1 MDKKKLRKERNSLVV
16 KHNELLRNTRYELST
31 TEQKILIYLVS
42 KIDKDDKE
50 LRKIKFSLSEYC
62 QIAGIQKSGEAY
74 SRLRETILD
83 LTRKR
88 WWIQID
94 EDHERLFG
102 WIYGEPEMEKRG
114 GVVELEL
121 SPTLEP
127 YLIGL
132 QANFT
137 KYELIN
143 VLTLR
148 SSNSIRLYELFKSY
162 LWQHHW
168 VVTVEDFR
176 RLLNIENKYRAF
188 KDLNRQVI
196 KPALEEINKYTDLVV
211 KVDTVREGRQTKR
224 LDFTIDEKQG
234 YQLTM
239 DWLLAQEDRLG
250 GVIGLTDL

>member
-1 MDKKKLRKERNSLVV
+1 MEKRKLRKERTSLVV
-16 KHNELLRNTRYELST
+16 KHNELLRDTRYELST
-31 TEQKILIYLVS
+31 TEQKILIYLIS
-42 KIDKDDKE
+42 KVNKDDKE

-62 QIAGIQKSGEAY
+62 QITGIQKGGEAY
-74 SRLRETILD
+74 SRLRETIRD
-83 LTRKR
+83 LSNKS

-94 EDHERLFG
+94 DDHERLFR
-102 WIYGEPEMEKRG
+102 WIYGEPEIDKRG
-114 GVVELEL
+114 GVIEIEL

-168 VVTVEDFR
+168 VVEVEEFR
-176 RLLNIENKYRAF
+176 RLLNVENKYKEF
-188 KDLNRQVI
+188 KNLNRQVI
-196 KPALEEINKYTDLVV
+196 KPALEEINTYTDLVV
-211 KVDTVREGRQTKR
+211 KVDTVREGKITKR
-224 LDFTIDEKQG
+224 LDFTIDEKMG
-234 YQLTM
+234 YQITM
-239 DWLLAQEDRLG
+239 DWLLAQEQRLG
-250 GVIGLTDL
+250 V

>member
-1 MDKKKLRKERNSLVV
+1 MEKKKLRKERNSLVV

-42 KIDKDDKE
+42 KIDKNDKE
-50 LRKIKFSLSEYC
+50 LRKVKFNLQEYC
-62 QIAGIQKSGEAY
+62 EIAGIQTGGESY
-74 SRLRETILD
+74 IRLKETIRD
-83 LTRKR
+83 LSNKS

-94 EDHERLFG
+94 EDHERLFR
-102 WIYGEPEMEKRG
+102 WIYGEPEIEKRG

-176 RLLNIENKYRAF
+176 RLLNIENKYKAF

-211 KVDTVREGRQTKR
+211 KVDPVREGRQTKR

-239 DWLLAQEDRLG
+239 DWLLAQEERLG
-250 GVIGLTDL
+250 

>member
-1 MDKKKLRKERNSLVV
+1 MEKKKLRKKRNSLVV

-42 KIDKDDKE
+42 KINKDDKE
-50 LRKIKFSLSEYC
+50 LRKVNFDLKEYC
-62 QIAGIQKSGEAY
+62 EIAGIQTGGEAY
-74 SRLRETILD
+74 IRLKETIRD
-83 LTRKR
+83 LSNKS

-94 EDHERLFG
+94 EDHERLFR
-102 WIYGEPEMEKRG
+102 WIYGEPEIDKRS
-114 GVVELEL
+114 GVIEIEL

-168 VVTVEDFR
+168 KIEVEDFR
-176 RLLNIENKYRAF
+176 RLLNIENKYKEF
-188 KDLNRQVI
+188 KNLNRQVI
-196 KPALEEINKYTDLVV
+196 KPALEEINEYTDLVV
-211 KVDTVREGRQTKR
+211 KVETIREGKTTKY

-239 DWLLAQEDRLG
+239 DWLLAQEERLG
-250 GVIGLTDL
+250 GVISLTE